1 MRRALIL
8 LPLAVLSTS
17 LSAEP
22 SSVGCRML
30 ADGKSSPEEIDRF
43 YGTRAVEII
52 ERGLAGD
59 EASLGGLVAPN
70 FSYTI
75 QDADSFFGPRNEE
88 GVSAAI
94 KFAKYLAAKRYR
106 ISSPITFVLLRKDQ
120 CEWKVTVVFDRAL
133 NSEAITA
140 DFTFS
145 DDKLIRVDGRTLVE
159 FRGDLP

>member
-30 ADGKSSPEEIDRF
+30 ADGKSSPEAIDRF

-52 ERGLAGD
+52 KRGLAGD
-59 EASLGGLVAPN
+59 EASLEGLVASN

-75 QDADSFFGPRNEE
+75 ADADSFIVSRDEK
-88 GVSAAI
+88 GVFVAI
-94 KFAKYLAAKRYR
+94 KLAKYLAAKSYR
-106 ISSPITFVLLRKDQ
+106 ISSPVTLVLLSKDQ

-133 NSEAITA
+133 NNEAITA

-145 DDKLIRVDGRTLVE
+145 DDKLIRVDGRTLVA